1 MDKVRDILEPL
12 DWRGDHAMHLMQLY
26 ARLQT
31 KISIVNF
38 PRFDFLRRLGFQEAN
53 SGNHEAERCIPIDYN
68 VAPFFQLTFALL
80 SSQAGFNRL
89 FLSTVFSSTRFT

>member
-31 KISIVNF
+31 KIICA
-38 PRFDFLRRLGFQEAN
+38 DLLRLGFQEAN
-53 SGNHEAERCIPIDYN
+53 SGNHEAERCIPIEYN
-68 VAPFFQLTFALL
+68 VDSFF
-80 SSQAGFNRL
+80 
-89 FLSTVFSSTRFT
+89 